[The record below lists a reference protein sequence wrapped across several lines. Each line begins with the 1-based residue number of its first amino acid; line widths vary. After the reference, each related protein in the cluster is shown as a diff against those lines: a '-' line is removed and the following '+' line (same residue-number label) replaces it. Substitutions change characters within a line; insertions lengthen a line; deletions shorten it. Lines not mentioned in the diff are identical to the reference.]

1 MVIVVFCHLHQMFII
16 LSVYKSYAA
25 FNRSVIEQHSGRDLN
40 PQPLVKEQ
48 LAIYTVALLLKI
60 T

>member
-1 MVIVVFCHLHQMFII
+1 MSM
-16 LSVYKSYAA
+16 YKLYAA
-25 FNRSVIEQHSGRDLN
+25 FNWSVIEQHSGRDLN
-40 PQPLVKEQ
+40 PEPLVKEQ